1 MDRTWIAGG
10 GDATPLGS
18 LWSFC
23 LITLEGVTVGKA
35 VGVTKRS
42 FTFGSRGGAKTP
54 FDSSCHI
61 FKVSVGRND
70 GIAQPLV
77 GPHEVVGTAE
87 HLGTD
92 REVLDGLDGN
102 PVSRLQRIAFRLLES
117 AELADRVGS
126 LRVVS
131 LERGGVGGF
140 SGGTVRRL
148 NPDTIRCKSI
158 LNSDGVDGGN
168 PRTD

>member
-1 MDRTWIAGG
+1 VVLLLDHTGRSHGG
-10 GDATPLGS
+10 EGCRRDEAFLHLRLKRRGEDSFRLVLPHLQS
-18 LWSFC
+18 LRGKERREFPDSEAHESPHD
-23 LITLEGVTVGKA
+23 LLVLE
-35 VGVTKRS
+35 
-42 FTFGSRGGAKTP
+42 
-54 FDSSCHI
+54 FDGL
-61 FKVSVGRND
+61 V
-70 GIAQPLV
+70 AQPLV

-140 SGGTVRRL
+140 SGGL
-148 NPDTIRCKSI
+148 Y
-158 LNSDGVDGGN
+158 VD
-168 PRTD
+168 